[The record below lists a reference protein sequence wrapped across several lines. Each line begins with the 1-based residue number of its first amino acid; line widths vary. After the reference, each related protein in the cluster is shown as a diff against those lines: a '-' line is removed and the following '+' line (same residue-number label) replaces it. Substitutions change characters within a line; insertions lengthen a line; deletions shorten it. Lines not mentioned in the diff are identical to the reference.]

1 MKKLLVC
8 VVAGILFLYT
18 ALWAQEVSNN
28 IKGLLSKDGKIIYGN
43 EPNSIVVIDYAQNL
57 ERVQEYLATAD
68 VPPRQVLI
76 EARVVEVRLERE
88 HSLGVNWALLAAKG
102 GYKIGQYRLNSAG
115 GTSGLVQ
122 NIPAKSVS
130 AIPGLSTGVTPLNPF
145 TVTIFDNS
153 LSAVLSTIAS
163 DFDTDVLSAPR
174 IATVNNREA
183 EIKIIQSYPWAEPS
197 LTSSDSSTGGV
208 GTTTVT
214 WAIHFEEIGIT
225 LKATPTITED
235 NNIAMDLL
243 PEVSEKTGD
252 LPLTVSS
259 AGTNLTYN
267 VPIIDKRSASTKV
280 VVGSGQTLII
290 GGLIK
295 NKTAYNR
302 AKVPF
307 VGDIPIFG
315 YLFKSSK
322 TTKEKI
328 ELLIF
333 VSPTIVDASQV
344 VHMGQEYKYG
354 IGSKYSTENQA
365 HESQLATAL
374 EKDAALKDRQVDEL
388 DALLRQRS
396 ELEGEV
402 MQQEADVK
410 QLQLKRDELIQL
422 RKVLETRQR

>member
-1 MKKLLVC
+1 MKKILICL
-8 VVAGILFLYT
+8 VAGALLLYT
-18 ALWAQEVSNN
+18 GVFAQEVSNN
-28 IKGLLSKDGKIIYGN
+28 IKSLLSKDGKIIYGN
-43 EPNSIVVIDYAQNL
+43 EPNSIQVIDYAQNL
-57 ERVQEYLATAD
+57 DRVQEYLATAD
-68 VPPRQVLI
+68 IPPRQVLI

-88 HSLGVNWALLAAKG
+88 HALGVNWSLLAEKG

-122 NIPAKSVS
+122 SIPAKSVS
-130 AIPGLSTGVTPLNPF
+130 SVPGLSTGVTPLAPF

-153 LSAVLSTIAS
+153 LNAVLSTIAS

-174 IATVNNREA
+174 IATVNNHEA
-183 EIKIIQSYPWAEPS
+183 EIKIIQSYPWAEPQ
-197 LTSSDSSTGGV
+197 LTTSDSSAGGV

-214 WAIHFEEIGIT
+214 WTIHFEEIGIT

-235 NNIAMDLL
+235 NNISMDLV

-280 VVGSGQTLII
+280 VVGNGQTLII

-295 NKTAYNR
+295 NKTSYNR
-302 AKVPF
+302 AKIPF
-307 VGDIPIFG
+307 MGDIPVLG

-344 VHMGQEYKYG
+344 IRMGREYKYG
-354 IGSKYSTENQA
+354 VGSKYSKEELA
-365 HESQLATAL
+365 HESQLA
-374 EKDAALKDRQVDEL
+374 AALIKEEANKDRQVDEL
-388 DALLRQRS
+388 DGLLRQRS
-396 ELEGEV
+396 ELESGIL
-402 MQQEADVK
+402 QQEADVK
-410 QLQLKRDELIQL
+410 QLQLKRDELVQL
-422 RKVLETRQR
+422 RKLLETR